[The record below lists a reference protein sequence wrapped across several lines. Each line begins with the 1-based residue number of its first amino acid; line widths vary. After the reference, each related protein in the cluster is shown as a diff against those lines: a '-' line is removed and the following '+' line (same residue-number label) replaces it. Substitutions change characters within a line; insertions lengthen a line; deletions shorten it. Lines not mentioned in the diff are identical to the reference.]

1 MRSNIAVGFDG
12 GGRRRHFGTMMC
24 DGDYTLVMQRVSL
37 EEVDDVCS
45 KQTVFFSTIRY
56 SFEIELDVC

>member
-1 MRSNIAVGFDG
+1 
-12 GGRRRHFGTMMC
+12 MC
-24 DGDYTLVMQRVSL
+24 DGDYTLVMQSRYL
-37 EEVDDVCS
+37 DDVCS